1 MKGLLFRKSVAA
13 HTTLA
18 AAKSNVVKGLKH
30 FKESEKGEG
39 VIVFLIFVAILVIA
53 VLGISGTIQ
62 DAFTSLATWFQ
73 TTVIDAIKNS
83 PGTP

>member
-13 HTTLA
+13 HSKLA
-18 AAKSNVVKGLKH
+18 AAKSNAVKGLKH

-62 DAFTSLATWFQ
+62 DAFESLATWFQ

-83 PGTP
+83 SGTP